1 MGKPCTIKVE
11 IDRDWQASNWKDTP
25 AGGSVT
31 IDILSLSIVN
41 DCIKPSVKW
50 NTFKETEYWMICSLI
65 MTMISAS
72 RGCKDI
78 SGTGKVKVKCEVT
91 DYQLNVT
98 LLNYVTGGSILAF
111 FAV

>member
-50 NTFKETEYWMICSLI
+50 NKFKETEYWMICSLI

-78 SGTGKVKVKCEVT
+78 SGTGKVKV
-91 DYQLNVT
+91 NVR
-98 LLNYVTGGSILAF
+98 
-111 FAV
+111 